1 MSTRRKRRTFTPEFK
16 KQIVDLYR
24 SGKSRKEIIDD
35 YDLSPSAFDKWVQQ
49 HSQSGSFKEKDNLT
63 PEQQELR
70 ELRKENTQLKMENEI
85 LKQAALIFGRKL
97 EVIKQNKHK
106 YSISAMCQVLG
117 ISRSSYY
124 YEAKKKASEA
134 DLEKAVIEEFT
145 KSRNNYG
152 TRKLKIELAKRG
164 FIVSRRRI
172 GRIMK
177 KFNLVSNYVQRKYKV
192 HSKGTNQSQIDN
204 VLDRDFDSDEP
215 MKIIVTDLTYVNI
228 ADKWFYICFII
239 DLFNRE
245 IIGYSSGPNKTVDLV
260 HQALATIKEDLHNIE
275 IFHTD
280 RGKEFDNHTIDEFLE
295 TFNIDRSLSH
305 KGDPYDNAVAE
316 STYKSLKIE
325 FIYQHTFLSLYE
337 LQYHL
342 MDYVN
347 WWNKYRIHG
356 SLNYVSPVDYK
367 QNWLKQQYQKVI

>member
-35 YDLSPSAFDKWVQQ
+35 YDLTPSAFDKWVRQ
-49 HSQSGSFKEKDNLT
+49 HAQSGSFKEKDNLT

-70 ELRKENTQLKMENEI
+70 ELRKENTQLKMENDI

-117 ISRSSYY
+117 ISRGSYY
-124 YEAKKKASEA
+124 YEVKKKVSEA
-134 DLEKAVIEEFT
+134 DLEQAIIEEFA
-145 KSRNNYG
+145 KSRNSYG

-164 FIVSRRRI
+164 FTVSRRRI

-192 HSKGTNQSQIDN
+192 HSKGTNQTQIDN
-204 VLDRDFDSDEP
+204 LLDRDFDSDEP
-215 MKIIVTDLTYVNI
+215 MKAIVTDLTYVNI

-260 HQALATIKEDLHNIE
+260 HQALATIKDDLNNIE

-280 RGKEFDNHTIDEFLE
+280 RGKEFDNHTIDDFLA

-305 KGDPYDNAVAE
+305 RGDPYDNAVAE

-356 SLNYVSPVDYK
+356 SLNYCSPVDYK
-367 QNWLKQQYQKVI
+367 QNWLKQQSQKVL